1 MLLAKLDM
9 EQAMA
14 LGFSLKPVLG
24 LMLATAMTLNASPSF
39 AKGAAPEAASA
50 PKAQSPK
57 LRCKKG
63 GDPLNPKKC
72 VPVAQAEPKVAK
84 SNGLL
89 PFLPLPII
97 AGTAAVAAAANS
109 KNCGKG
115 NNSQNNGNCPASP

>member
-1 MLLAKLDM
+1 
-9 EQAMA
+9 MA
-14 LGFSLKPVLG
+14 LGISLKPVMG
-24 LMLATAMTLNASPSF
+24 LMLASALALNASPSF
-39 AKGAAPEAASA
+39 AKGAAPGSASVPA
-50 PKAQSPK
+50 PQSTK
-57 LRCKKG
+57 LRCKKVA
-63 GDPLNPKKC
+63 DQLKSRKC

-84 SNGLL
+84 TNGLL